1 MVEADGLRALAR
13 ESPSVTRATR
23 GTPLPGPRRRVYADE
38 IHAISGNHACLSF
51 RRMNEPYLLA
61 GRMATGRQPLA

>member
-1 MVEADGLRALAR
+1 MVEADGLRALR
-13 ESPSVTRATR
+13 GNLHLSPAPRVAL
-23 GTPLPGPRRRVYADE
+23 LPGPRRRYADE